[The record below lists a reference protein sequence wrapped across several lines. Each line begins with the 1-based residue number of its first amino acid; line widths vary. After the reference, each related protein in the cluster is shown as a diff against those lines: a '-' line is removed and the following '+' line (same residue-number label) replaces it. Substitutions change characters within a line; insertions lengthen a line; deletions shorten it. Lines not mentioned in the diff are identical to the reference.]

1 MRFSK
6 ENSYFCTLF
15 QQGMRNNTILSKA
28 LLLFLALTWAVFAKA
43 QEPCEITCNV
53 EMPVCSESAV
63 TLSVPNNYQ
72 YSFLWSPGGMTTNS
86 ITVCPLETTT
96 YSVEIRETES
106 DALVCQNEITVE
118 VKPRFEVNFR
128 QVKLTCSNNTEEN
141 GRTAQVIASV
151 DSTSQVYVPPFD
163 YVWYASHVDLAHDRP
178 LSPLHIS
185 PGNPSWA
192 IGLEAYHYYF
202 IRVTDNRG
210 CTQTDSIKLRAYPN
224 PVIEISTDPGD
235 TVYLQN
241 PHVTYSFENLSADTL
256 DISNFYWILNQQYNI
271 TSTLEEPRFT
281 YVETGDFSTEL
292 KVYNPQGCD
301 TTYLHSIRV
310 EPVKLKIPNV
320 FTPNG
325 DGVNDYF
332 IISLDKGSDMPNNNG
347 GNSRSIHDAELEYE
361 DYEPLSSYYEKTDLT
376 VFNRWG
382 RIVYQ
387 SSDYQN
393 DWDGGGL
400 SDGTYFYVL
409 KCHGLKND
417 ATYQGSVMI
426 IKSRRQ

>member
-1 MRFSK
+1 
-6 ENSYFCTLF
+6 
-15 QQGMRNNTILSKA
+15 MRNYSIMSKA
-28 LLLFLALTWAVFAKA
+28 LLLFLAVTWSVIAMA
-43 QEPCEITCNV
+43 QEPCEITCNAD
-53 EMPVCSESAV
+53 MPVCSESDV
-63 TLSVPNNYQ
+63 TLSVPNNYL
-72 YSFLWSPGGMTTNS
+72 YSFLWSPGGQTTNS
-86 ITVCPLETTT
+86 ITVHPYETTT

-106 DALVCQNEITVE
+106 NVLVCQNEITVE
-118 VKPRFEVNFR
+118 VKPRFEIDFR
-128 QVKLTCSNNTEEN
+128 QVKLTCSNNEEEN
-141 GRTAQVIASV
+141 GRTAQVVANV
-151 DSTSQVYVPPFD
+151 DSTSQVYASPFE
-163 YVWYASHVDLAHDRP
+163 YVWYGSRGDLTHDRP

-185 PGNPSWA
+185 PGNPNWA
-192 IGLEAYHYYF
+192 IGLEAYHYYYLK
-202 IRVTDNRG
+202 VTDNRG
-210 CTQTDSIKLRAYPN
+210 CTQTDSVMLRAYPN
-224 PVIEISTDPGD
+224 PVVEIFTDPGD

-301 TTYLHSIRV
+301 TIYLRTIRV

-325 DGVNDYF
+325 DGTNDYF
-332 IISLDKGSDMPNNNG
+332 IITIDQGSDLNGGGNNN
-347 GNSRSIHDAELEYE
+347 SRRSRGDGESALEYE
-361 DYEPLSSYYEKTDLT
+361 GYEPLNSYYEKADLT
-376 VFNRWG
+376 IFNRWG

-387 SSDYQN
+387 SSDYHN

-409 KCHGLKND
+409 KCKGLKND

-426 IKSRRQ
+426 IKSQRQ

>member
-1 MRFSK
+1 MR
-6 ENSYFCTLF
+6 Y
-15 QQGMRNNTILSKA
+15 NTIISKA
-28 LLLFLALTWAVFAKA
+28 LLLFLALAWSVFAKA
-43 QEPCEITCNV
+43 QEPCEITCNA
-53 EMPVCSESAV
+53 EMPVCSESDV
-63 TLSVPNNYQ
+63 TLSVPNNYL
-72 YSFLWSPGGMTTNS
+72 YSFLWSPGGQTTNS
-86 ITVCPLETTT
+86 ITVHPYETTT
-96 YSVEIRETES
+96 YTVEVRETES
-106 DALVCQNEITVE
+106 NSLVCQNEITVE

-128 QVKLTCSNNTEEN
+128 QLKLTCSNSSEEN
-141 GRTAQVIASV
+141 GRTAQVIATV
-151 DSTSQVYVPPFD
+151 DSTSQVYAPPFQ
-163 YVWYASHVDLAHDRP
+163 YVWYGSHSDLTHDRP

-185 PGNPSWA
+185 PGNPYWA
-192 IGLEAYHYYF
+192 IGLGAYHYYF
-202 IRVTDNRG
+202 IRITDNRG
-210 CTQTDSIKLRAYPN
+210 CTQTDSVKLRAYPN

-241 PHVTYSFENLSADTL
+241 PHITYSFENLSADTL
-256 DISNFYWILNQQYNI
+256 DISNFYWILNQDYNI

-301 TTYLHSIRV
+301 TTYLHSVKV

-332 IISLDKGSDMPNNNG
+332 IISLGEGSDLQGGNG
-347 GNSRSIHDAELEYE
+347 GGSRSRRDSEFEYE
-361 DYEPLSSYYEKTDLT
+361 SYEPLSSYYEKADLT
-376 VFNRWG
+376 IFNRWG

-409 KCHGLKND
+409 KCKGLKND

-426 IKSRRQ
+426 IKSQRQ

>member
-1 MRFSK
+1 
-6 ENSYFCTLF
+6 
-15 QQGMRNNTILSKA
+15 MRNDTIIRKAWLLLTA
-28 LLLFLALTWAVFAKA
+28 LLLTVFAKA

-53 EMPVCSESAV
+53 EMPVCSESGV
-63 TLSVPNNYQ
+63 MLSVPNNYL
-72 YSFLWSPGGMTTNS
+72 YSFLWSPGGQTTHR
-86 ITVCPLETTT
+86 ITVRPFETTT

-106 DALVCQNEITVE
+106 NNLVCQSEITVE
-118 VKPRFEVNFR
+118 VKPRFEVDFR
-128 QVKLTCSNNTEEN
+128 QLKLTCSNSYEEN
-141 GRTAQVIASV
+141 GRTAQVMASV
-151 DSTSQVYVPPFD
+151 DSTSQVYAPPFEF
-163 YVWYASHVDLAHDRP
+163 VWYESRGHMESDDA

-202 IRVTDNRG
+202 LRVTDNRG
-210 CTQTDSIKLRAYPN
+210 CTQTDSVKLKAYSN
-224 PVIEISTDPGD
+224 PVVEISTDPGD

-241 PHVTYSFENLSADTL
+241 PHVTYSFENLSADTV
-256 DISNFYWILNQQYNI
+256 DITNFYWVLNQQYNI
-271 TSTLEEPRFT
+271 TSTLPEPRFT
-281 YVETGDFSTEL
+281 YVETGDFSTDL

-301 TTYLHSIRV
+301 TTYSHAV
-310 EPVKLKIPNV
+310 TVKPVKLKIPNV

-332 IISLDKGSDMPNNNG
+332 IISLAEGSDING
-347 GNSRSIHDAELEYE
+347 DDNGNPKRSRDDGGSSLEYE
-361 DYEPLSSYYEKTDLT
+361 GYEPLSSYYEKTELT
-376 VFNRWG
+376 IFNRWG

-387 SSDYQN
+387 SNDYQN

-409 KCHGLKND
+409 KCKGLKND

-426 IKSRRQ
+426 IKSQRQ